1 MKNYVDHNT
10 SVGFAF
16 LNRTWEKPLVKERL
30 VGIFI
35 AYAVFHHM
43 VSCWIGSVSS
53 FDSLA
58 NVCHVSQVFT
68 ACHKVVI
75 QMKGRHCCCH

>member
-1 MKNYVDHNT
+1 M
-10 SVGFAF
+10 
-16 LNRTWEKPLVKERL
+16 KERL
-30 VGIFI
+30 VGIFF

-68 ACHKVVI
+68 ACHNTDE
-75 QMKGRHCCCH
+75 RSTLLLSLNSLCC

>member
-1 MKNYVDHNT
+1 MGT
-10 SVGFAF
+10 RMGFAL
-16 LNRTWEKPLVKERL
+16 LNRTWEKTLVKERL
-30 VGIFI
+30 VGIFF

-43 VSCWIGSVSS
+43 VSCWIGSACSL
-53 FDSLA
+53 DSLP
-58 NVCHVSQVFT
+58 NVCHVSRVFT

>member
-1 MKNYVDHNT
+1 M
-10 SVGFAF
+10 
-16 LNRTWEKPLVKERL
+16 KERL
-30 VGIFI
+30 VGIFF

-58 NVCHVSQVFT
+58 NVCQVSQVFT
-68 ACHKVVI
+68 DCHKVVI